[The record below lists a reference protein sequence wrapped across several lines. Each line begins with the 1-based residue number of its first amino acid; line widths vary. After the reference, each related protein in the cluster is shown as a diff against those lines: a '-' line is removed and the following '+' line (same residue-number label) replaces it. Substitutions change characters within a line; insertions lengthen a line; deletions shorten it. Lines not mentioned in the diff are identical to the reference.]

1 MEQPTDEALNGYLS
15 RLRALFPDFV
25 DFGDGDAK
33 LALSER
39 DYKLELVSRF
49 RELLEPQ
56 LRDLPENV
64 TTRTD
69 IGRKLTNLFVVTL
82 QSTGKPQNLVGWRY
96 SQPLIGLNAI
106 EHAQFA
112 TDVAMLLYGVEEQH
126 ERIDRFVTS
135 LKELVG
141 KETKVSFKALSRSV
155 ASFLLMLSDPTRHV
169 IIKTRE
175 FNRALKAFGAEPM
188 PNRALT
194 GFDYARVQSF
204 LQQLQDGL
212 SSRGLHPRDM
222 IDVQTVIWVGD
233 AGTYSQPDT
242 HYWLLG
248 AICDGLDMTA
258 RFVAEARWEN
268 CYRDYAVGLERVK
281 SIKAGDR
288 VAIKTV
294 YTQTHGFSFDA
305 CGKTVSC
312 MDVKAIG
319 VVRQNQGDG
328 INLVV
333 EWDDSFQDKTIYIYT
348 YMNPVV
354 RIDHVKYPKVVE
366 WLFEDVEQPKEEI
379 EAHLRNQ
386 PNSAESLDDDEVKQ
400 TKALFKA
407 GTGLDAKAPE
417 NRIFYGPPGCGK
429 THRVLKEI
437 LPQYAPHVRA
447 VTFHP
452 SMSYEEFIEGLRP
465 DPGPDGHVTYTVMP
479 GIFLEVCEAARQ
491 SPDKQFVLM
500 IDEIN
505 RANVSRVFGELMT
518 LLETDKRLDREGRG
532 PAVRLTYSKR
542 AFGVPAN
549 LDVFGTMNSADRS
562 IALLDTALRRRF
574 RFEEIGPDP
583 ALLENVWI
591 EDVNLCTLLQTLNQ
605 RIEYLLDR
613 EHRLGHAY
621 FMRNGTPISTLD
633 ELKSVFREQVI
644 PLLME
649 YFHDDW
655 ERIALVL
662 INREKGR
669 SEFIQPRSLTVQNLF
684 GKEASATSSFE
695 DTHAYA
701 LIEDFTPEMFQGLC
715 R

>member
-1 MEQPTDEALNGYLS
+1 MKQPTDEALNGYLS
-15 RLRALFPDFV
+15 RLRAHFPEFV
-25 DFGDGDAK
+25 DFGDGDAT
-33 LALSER
+33 LAHTER
-39 DYKLELVSRF
+39 DYKVELVDRF
-49 RELLEPQ
+49 RDQVEPH
-56 LRDLPENV
+56 LRHLPENV
-64 TTRTD
+64 TIRTD
-69 IGRKLTNLFVVTL
+69 VGRKLTNLFIAKL
-82 QSTGKPQNLVGWRY
+82 HSTGEPQNLVGWRY
-96 SQPLIGLNAI
+96 FQPLMRLNAA
-106 EHAQFA
+106 ELAQFA
-112 TDVAMLLYGVEEQH
+112 TDVATLLYGPEDQG
-126 ERIDRFVTS
+126 ERVDHFVTN
-135 LKELVG
+135 LNELVG
-141 KETKVSFKALSRSV
+141 KEAKASFKALSRSV
-155 ASFLLMLSDPTRHV
+155 ASFLLMLSDPTQHV

-188 PNRALT
+188 PDRALT
-194 GFDYARVQSF
+194 GSDYARVQTF
-204 LQQLQDGL
+204 LQRLRDGL
-212 SSRGLHPRDM
+212 RNRGLHPRDM

-233 AGTYSQPDT
+233 EKTYPPPDT
-242 HYWLLG
+242 RYWLLS
-248 AICDGLDMTA
+248 ANCDGLDMTS
-258 RFVAEARWEN
+258 RFVEGARWDN
-268 CYRDYAVGLERVK
+268 CYPDYAIGLERVK

-294 YTQTHGFSFDA
+294 YKQTHGLPFNA
-305 CGKTVSC
+305 CGKTMSC

-319 VVRQNQGDG
+319 VVRDNHGDG
-328 INLVV
+328 LNLAVD
-333 EWDDSFQDKTIYIYT
+333 WDDSFQGKTIYIFT
-348 YMNPVV
+348 YMKPVV
-354 RIDHVKYPKVVE
+354 RIDHVKYPKVVQ
-366 WLFEDVEQPKEEI
+366 WVFEDVEQPKEEI
-379 EAHLRNQ
+379 EAHLKDQ
-386 PNSAESLDDDEVKQ
+386 TGSGESLDEDESNPAEA
-400 TKALFKA
+400 TSMAS
-407 GTGLDAKAPE
+407 TGLDAKAPE

-437 LPQYAPHVRA
+437 LPRYGPNVRE

-465 DPGPDGHVTYTVMP
+465 VPGPDGHVSYAVMP
-479 GIFLEVCEAARQ
+479 GLFLEICEAARR
-491 SPDKQFVLM
+491 SPDKQFAVL

-518 LLETDKRLDREGRG
+518 LLETDKRLNRDGQG
-532 PAVRLTYSKR
+532 LTVRLTYSKT

-583 ALLENVWI
+583 ALLENAWI
-591 EDVNLCTLLQTLNQ
+591 EGVNLCTLLQTLNQ

-633 ELKSVFREQVI
+633 ELKSAFREQVI

-662 INREKGR
+662 INREKGK
-669 SEFIQPRSLTVQNLF
+669 SDFVQPRSLAVENLF
-684 GKEASATSSFE
+684 GKDASATSSFE
-695 DTHAYA
+695 DMHAYA
-701 LIEDFTPEMFQGLC
+701 LIEDFTSEMFQGLC